1 MGVGNISKVME
12 ILSKYYNF
20 NDRTT
25 LNRMRKQPDP
35 FKILIS
41 CLLSLR
47 ARDENTE
54 VVSKKLFSVAD
65 TPEKISKLSTEKL
78 EKLIFSSG
86 HYRKKARN
94 IKHVSE
100 VLIKDFNSRVPRTKE
115 VLLSIKGI
123 GPKTANIV
131 LAFAFGENVIPV
143 DVHVHVI
150 ANRLEWVKTKNPE
163 DTEKKLYE
171 VLPEKYWAELNA
183 LFVLFGK
190 EVCIT
195 ISPKCSSCPIREFC
209 PRIGVVRSR

>member
-1 MGVGNISKVME
+1 MGTKNISVVIE
-12 ILSKYYNF
+12 ELSKYYNF
-20 NDRTT
+20 SERTT

-65 TPEKISKLSTEKL
+65 TPEKILEISTERL
-78 EKLIFSSG
+78 EELIFSSG
-86 HYRKKARN
+86 HYRKKART

-100 VLIKDFNSRVPRTKE
+100 VLITDFKSTVPKKKE
-115 VLLSIKGI
+115 ELLSIKGI

-150 ANRLEWVKTKNPE
+150 ANRLGWVNTKHPE
-163 DTEKKLYE
+163 NTEKQLYE
-171 VLPEKYWAELNA
+171 VLPKKYWKELNA
-183 LFVLFGK
+183 LFVMFGK

-195 ISPKCSSCPIREFC
+195 ISPKCSSCPIRKVC